1 MKSFLKL
8 KALWGLGPVS
18 IARVAGYRLRCKN
31 GTYRKRLPVSN
42 WKPLGDLFSPGEL
55 PPPQISDQE
64 RSDLLTKANELLAGK
79 LTFFSSIQYELGSP
93 PNWFLDPV
101 TDEVLTSSGHWSQL
115 DEFSGGD
122 IKLLWESSRFEWA
135 PRFAQAWRVSGDQ
148 SFLEALNLW
157 IVNWIEQNPT
167 NQGPNWKCGQ
177 EASIRLI
184 NLLLTARLLGVD
196 QNPSES
202 LVKLISVHCQR
213 IQATIRYAI
222 GQDNNHGTSEAAA
235 LFIGGSWLA
244 GVGGNAPE
252 VAGWERA
259 GRKWLENRIRNLV
272 SEDGS
277 FSQYSVNYHRVLLD
291 TLCQVEFW
299 RVGLERDSFSKT
311 FYDRSSAAVAWLASL
326 IDETSGDVPNIGAND
341 GARLFDL
348 STATYR
354 DFRPTLE
361 LGMALFQNLSS
372 GSGTAVEA
380 LAWLGVSQPKNK
392 ASASRSSVIH
402 RDGGDVV
409 LRSDSSHA
417 IIRFARYRFRPSH
430 ADCLHLDLWNRGVNI
445 LRDGGTYSYNTEAGT
460 LDYFSGTRSH
470 NTVQFDSRNQMPR
483 LGRFLF
489 GTWLK
494 MDECSGIERSGDTLS
509 WSGVYTDWKKARHHR
524 SVKVK
529 QDAWTVT
536 DQLGGAFSS
545 ATLRWRLVPGKWLI
559 EENSCHSKFARISVL
574 VDWKPVPLVLSE
586 GWESR
591 HYMRKTPLPVIEI
604 EFPKGDVTVV
614 THIELL

>member
-1 MKSFLKL
+1 M
-8 KALWGLGPVS
+8 GLVS
-18 IARVAGYRLRCKN
+18 IIRVAGYRLRCK
-31 GTYRKRLPVSN
+31 GGSYRKSSPILNWSPPGPV
-42 WKPLGDLFSPGEL
+42 FSPVEKL
-55 PPPQISDQE
+55 PLIVSDQE
-64 RSDLLTKANELLAGK
+64 RSALLEKAQDLLAGK
-79 LTFFSSIQYELGSP
+79 LTFFSSVQYDMGSP
-93 PNWFLDPV
+93 PNWFLDPI
-101 TDEVLTSSGHWSQL
+101 TGEVLASSGHWSQL

-148 SFLEALNLW
+148 QFLEALNLW
-157 IVNWIEQNPT
+157 IVNWIKQNPI

-184 NLLLTARLLGVD
+184 NLLLTAQLLGVD

-222 GQDNNHGTSEAAA
+222 GQDNNHGTSEAAG

-244 GVGGNAPE
+244 SVGGNAPE
-252 VAGWERA
+252 VVGWERA
-259 GRKWLENRIRNLV
+259 GRKWLENRVGNLV

-299 RVGLERDSFSKT
+299 RVELGGDPFSEI
-311 FYDRSSAAVAWLASL
+311 FYERSSAAVAWLASQ
-326 IDETSGDVPNIGAND
+326 IDETSGDVPNMGAND

-348 STATYR
+348 SNAAYR

-361 LGMALFQNLSS
+361 LGRALFQNLSS
-372 GSGTAVEA
+372 GSGTVAEA

-417 IIRFARYRFRPSH
+417 IIRFARYKFRPSH

-445 LRDGGTYSYNTEAGT
+445 LRDGGTYSYNTGPET

-470 NTVQFDSRNQMPR
+470 NTVQFDGRNQMPR

-489 GTWLK
+489 GAWLK
-494 MDECSGIERSGDTLS
+494 MDECSGIQCSGDTLS
-509 WSGVYTDWKKARHHR
+509 WSGAYTDWKKARHHR
-524 SVKVK
+524 SVEVTL
-529 QDAWTVT
+529 DAWTVT
-536 DQLGGAFSS
+536 DRLGGAFSS
-545 ATLRWRLVPGKWLI
+545 ATLRWRLVPGKWQI
-559 EENSCHSKFARISVL
+559 DEISCHSEFARISVL
-574 VDWKPVPLVLSE
+574 VKGEPVPLVLIE

-591 HYMRKTPLPVIEI
+591 HYLQKTPLPVIEI
-604 EFPKGDVTVV
+604 QLPKGAATIV
-614 THIELL
+614 THIELF